1 MDDRETL
8 TPSSGNEI
16 LKEALFYE
24 VAQKKLDKGSR

>member
-1 MDDRETL
+1 MDDRQTL

-16 LKEALFYE
+16 LKKHLFSE